1 MASYTKIPANN
12 KQGYKWIC
20 TLEGPPDPVTGKRKQ
35 IPRRGDTKKEA
46 LARAQKVLDD
56 LQEHGIDEKKVRKM
70 TFEEVAEDWLKTYSK
85 RRIKGRT
92 IRQRGVQIKVLN
104 RYLAKKGISQ
114 ITHREYQNIFN
125 HLDDE
130 EYEKNTMVGIHNT
143 GNMIFK
149 YAVLNK
155 LRMDNPAIGTIIP
168 EKTLSVEEIE
178 NTVIGEKYLN
188 RKELSEF
195 LKAAID
201 HGKPQDKEIFYLLAF
216 SGMRSGE
223 LCSLNENTD
232 IDFDRN
238 SIRIT
243 KTMDSDNMR
252 KYLLTPPKTAGSIRT
267 VSVDPMVMEMLQK
280 HIDRM
285 KVLKK
290 EQKLMFPDY
299 HDKGFLFRN
308 NDGYPFNA
316 QAIRD
321 RMYAVLKFTEIQK
334 KATPHIFRHTHVS
347 MLAEAGVD
355 LKTIMDRV
363 GHDNEKTTLQ
373 IYTHVTEKMRQDA
386 DQKIQKHF
394 ADILRIDHEIE

>member
-20 TLEGPPDPVTGKRKQ
+20 TLEGPQDPVTGKRKQ

-46 LARAQKVLDD
+46 YARAQKVLDD
-56 LQEHGIDEKKVRKM
+56 LKNHGIDEKKVRKM
-70 TFEEVAEDWLKTYSK
+70 TFEDVAEDWLKTYSK
-85 RRIKGRT
+85 RKVKRRT
-92 IRQRGVQIKVLN
+92 VRQRGVQIKVLN
-104 RYLAKKGISQ
+104 RYLAKKNISQ
-114 ITHREYQNIFN
+114 ITHREYQHIFN

-130 EYEKNTMVGIHNT
+130 GYEKNTMDGIHNT

-155 LRMDNPAIGTIIP
+155 LRMDNPAIDTIVP

-178 NTVIGEKYLN
+178 NAVIEEKYLS

-232 IDFDRN
+232 LDFDRN

-252 KYLLTPPKTAGSIRT
+252 KYLLTPPKTTGSIRT
-267 VSVDPMVMEMLQK
+267 VSVDPMVMEMLHK
-280 HIDRM
+280 HINRM
-285 KVLKK
+285 KVLMK
-290 EQKLMFPDY
+290 EHKLLFPDY

-308 NDGYPFNA
+308 NDGYPLNA

-321 RMYAVLKFTEIQK
+321 RMYAILKFTDIQK

-394 ADILRIDHEIE
+394 ADILKIDHEPE